1 MENQNATNQ
10 VVLTPVELISIVQ
23 QKLGKVPFDIEHD
36 TTIGQPIR
44 ESVILL
50 EQLKRAISTPPPPS
64 ETKMPAAKKKPALPK
79 EKPQLQAVK

>member
-36 TTIGQPIR
+36 NTIGQPIR

-50 EQLKRAISTPPPPS
+50 ERLKQVISAPPTPS
-64 ETKMPAAKKKPALPK
+64 ETKAPVAKKKPSTPK